1 MTESNNRPPAP
12 QGGAPAQ
19 SGGGNRNKR
28 RRPRGG
34 QNRGPQNPNTQGQ
47 KKAGPTQAAN
57 ANGPRPHDP
66 TRKKNNNRRRNNN
79 RNRRP
84 GQGPRLT
91 PLERAQKQYL
101 LLLER
106 QIQKRKK
113 FYEFFYRADLNQL
126 RKIEDQFYASTNE
139 LRAFPETLPED
150 VRKEFDLWNNGMKHD
165 YSYALN
171 HELELETTPP
181 SSEGEFEDPH
191 YLPSQEESDFSEDT
205 EESFG
210 TMDDYRQLK
219 GLESES

>member
-1 MTESNNRPPAP
+1 MTESNNRPAAP
-12 QGGAPAQ
+12 TGNPGQGGGA
-19 SGGGNRNKR
+19 NRNKR

-34 QNRGPQNPNTQGQ
+34 QNRGPRNPNTQGQ
-47 KKAGPTQAAN
+47 NPAAPQQAQN
-57 ANGPRPHDP
+57 NGPRPQDP

-79 RNRRP
+79 RNRRT

-126 RKIEDQFYASTNE
+126 RKIEDQFYAATNE
-139 LRAFPETLPED
+139 LRAFPDTLPED

-181 SSEGEFEDPH
+181 SSEGNFEDPH
-191 YLPSQEESDFSEDT
+191 YLPSQKEADFSNDT
-205 EESFG
+205 EESVG
-210 TMDDYRQLK
+210 TIEDYRQLK
-219 GLESES
+219 GIEADS